1 MRDTEIVKGGINKLF
16 SMEIAIQGHL
26 HLETTVV
33 DRIQRTRR
41 SFNLLD
47 S

>member
-1 MRDTEIVKGGINKLF
+1 MEIVKGGIDKLF
-16 SMEIAIQGHL
+16 SMEIAIQGLL
-26 HLETTVV
+26 HSETTVV
-33 DRIQRTRR
+33 YGIQRTGR